1 METIAEKSRTKEIID
16 RLQGIMDAASPVPLA
31 SGKVMIYKDEVQ
43 SLLTE
48 LTTQINME
56 IKTYHEVNDKRGKIL
71 NEAKREA
78 EKIIYQAEHS
88 ASRMR
93 VNRRTTNVD
102 PVNFEMMEQE
112 ELDALDSANEIYGAS
127 LIYTDEMLT
136 EVSNLIKDTVDN
148 LKNDYDIILQVM
160 EEKLNTL
167 AANRQELMAGLSE
180 MDGKD
185 RSQQIMEIGQLL
197 SAELYNARMN
207 KRSNS
212 EVYDDGSV
220 QLSFDLKTEHEM
232 RALEAEEVARH
243 AEAELERMTA
253 QRDALMEE
261 LAKLQQE
268 KIEEAATQ
276 KTEAEEEI
284 KQENLRKLE
293 ADREAEA
300 QRRKKLSKYVS
311 DKETE
316 VFDEAAATED
326 EEEYEVVYVDEDE
339 LEEGEEYEVE
349 YVDDDEYEE
358 AEADDAVEYVE
369 KNSIKDEEL
378 GSVPMIPHFT
388 KSEKI
393 ATVPSEKVVKMAN
406 KITTDKKYSGL
417 ISRAVKDNDEP
428 AVKAKDTKKEEKTV
442 EFEEFDITEF

>member
-1 METIAEKSRTKEIID
+1 MREDIQMETIAEKSRTKEIID
-16 RLQGIMDAASPVPLA
+16 RLQAIMDAASPVPLA

-207 KRSNS
+207 KRSNP

-268 KIEEAATQ
+268 KIEEAA
-276 KTEAEEEI
+276 
-284 KQENLRKLE
+284 N
-293 ADREAEA
+293 
-300 QRRKKLSKYVS
+300 KK
-311 DKETE
+311 KETAKVAETVKE
-316 VFDEAAATED
+316 VDTIKEAAATEND
-326 EEEYEVVYVDEDE
+326 DEEYEVVYVDEDE

-393 ATVPSEKVVKMAN
+393 ATVPSEKVVRMAN

>member
-1 METIAEKSRTKEIID
+1 
-16 RLQGIMDAASPVPLA
+16 
-31 SGKVMIYKDEVQ
+31 
-43 SLLTE
+43 
-48 LTTQINME
+48 ME
-56 IKTYHEVNDKRGKIL
+56 IKTYHEVNDKKGKIL

-78 EKIIYQAEHS
+78 ERIIYQAEHS

-136 EVSNLIKDTVDN
+136 EVSNLIKDTFDN

-160 EEKLNTL
+160 EEKLKTL
-167 AANRQELMAGLSE
+167 ESNRNELMAGLSE

-197 SAELYNARMN
+197 SAELYNARLN
-207 KRSNS
+207 KRKTP
-212 EVYDDGSV
+212 EMYDDGSV

-261 LAKLQQE
+261 IAKLQQE
-268 KIEEAATQ
+268 KIVEAAV
-276 KTEAEEEI
+276 
-284 KQENLRKLE
+284 
-293 ADREAEA
+293 
-300 QRRKKLSKYVS
+300 KK
-311 DKETE
+311 KETRIETDE
-316 VFDEAAATED
+316 VKEQVAATEEVD
-326 EEEYEVVYVDEDE
+326 DEEYEVVYVNEDE

-349 YVDDDEYEE
+349 YVDDEEYEE
-358 AEADDAVEYVE
+358 EASEDVEYVE

-378 GSVPMIPHFT
+378 GGVPMIPHFT

-393 ATVPSEKVVKMAN
+393 ATVPSEKVVRMAN

-417 ISRAVKDNDEP
+417 ISRAVKEKDEP
-428 AVKAKDTKKEEKTV
+428 VKTKEVKKKEKSED
-442 EFEEFDITEF
+442 FEEFDITEF